1 MLIGS
6 VCMSHSPLLEKVRA
20 PEKTEKAFN
29 DALDRVRDMIA
40 ALEPDLVV
48 MFYPDHVNGFFYR
61 LMPSFCVG
69 IEGESLGDYGS
80 AAGKLSL
87 PVPVAEDLAQSIVDQ
102 GVNTAVSY
110 KIAVDHGAV
119 QPLELLSARHEMP
132 PFIPIFVNSAAA
144 PRPTF
149 ERVRALGR
157 AVGTWASARPERI
170 LVMGSGGLSHDPPVP
185 ALATANAQA
194 REMLIEGREMTFQ
207 QRFARSNRVVGEG
220 AKALQGKSELL
231 PLDPEWD
238 KALLEDFKAG
248 NLNAL
253 DGSSDDELTRVCGR
267 GGHEVRTWFAA
278 LSCLNEA
285 KGGYEG
291 TVEFYEPV
299 DAWLTGMGIFT
310 AVPKAAA
317 TA

>member
-1 MLIGS
+1 
-6 VCMSHSPLLEKVRA
+6 MSHSPLLDKIRA
-20 PEKTEKAFN
+20 AEETEKAFN
-29 DALDRVRDMIA
+29 DALDTVRDKVA
-40 ALEPDLVV
+40 ALEPDLVI

-80 AAGKLSL
+80 AAGKLTL

-102 GVNTAVSY
+102 GVDTAVSY

-119 QPLELLSARHEMP
+119 QPLELLSERHEMP
-132 PFIPIFVNSAAA
+132 PFIPVFVNSAAA

-149 ERVRALGR
+149 DRVRALGR
-157 AVGTWASARPERI
+157 AVGKWAAARPERI

-185 ALATANAQA
+185 ALATANPQV

-207 QRFARSNRVVGEG
+207 QRFARTNRVLGEG
-220 AKALQGKSELL
+220 VKAREGKSELL

-238 KALLEDFKAG
+238 KGLLDAFMAG
-248 NLNAL
+248 NLTTL
-253 DGSSDDELTRVCGR
+253 DQMPDDVLTRTGGR

-278 LSCLNEA
+278 LACLQEA
-285 KGGYEG
+285 GEYEG
-291 TVEFYEPV
+291 TVEYYEPV
-299 DAWLTGMGIFT
+299 DAWLTGMGVFT

-317 TA
+317 Q